1 MHFCNGLAANANP
14 LKGVDHADAEKV
26 TGIFAP
32 AQSGTPPDSWM
43 F

>member
-1 MHFCNGLAANANP
+1 MDLLLMQTP

-32 AQSGTPPDSWM
+32 AKSGTPPDSWM
-43 F
+43 YR